1 MEDLCLSVWC
11 LECCTDLW
19 ASLSSGSHSRPY
31 CLRKQTATALSLIQ
45 IKTSRKT
52 IMSHCKQKPS
62 GWSSGRSHPTGTAGL
77 CFFIENLFIDL
88 LLSTSS
94 WFSVTVL
101 ESKVQKAVLY
111 FCLVIR
117 LLIIHTLFWLLEI
130 FLMFFCNWVWWRMQR
145 GTSPSLQ
152 ECLWSGWRMVCYS
165 HCSLFLR
172 RKQRT
177 YRKSSIL
184 LGIDQYSQ
192 DVLRWVWGSQNRDST
207 DPVET
212 NR

>member
-1 MEDLCLSVWC
+1 MQTKAKRMEFTTV
-11 LECCTDLW
+11 
-19 ASLSSGSHSRPY
+19 SSNRHSWV
-31 CLRKQTATALSLIQ
+31 LLL
-45 IKTSRKT
+45 
-52 IMSHCKQKPS
+52 H
-62 GWSSGRSHPTGTAGL
+62 WDN
-77 CFFIENLFIDL
+77 FVIDL

-94 WFSVTVL
+94 WLSVTVF
-101 ESKVQKAVLY
+101 ESKDQRTVLY

-130 FLMFFCNWVWWRMQR
+130 FLMFFCNWVWRRMQL

-165 HCSLFLR
+165 YCSLFLR

-184 LGIDQYSQ
+184 LGIDQCSQ
-192 DVLRWVWGSQNRDST
+192 DVLRWVWGSQNREST
-207 DPVET
+207 DPAET
-212 NR
+212 NRWKLSIFSSQSSQMVSVKTELGLEALFFFFLDIEVQHLGCILVSSVVE

>member
-1 MEDLCLSVWC
+1 MEDLCLSVEDLCLSVWC
-11 LECCTDLW
+11 LECRTDLW
-19 ASLSSGSHSRPY
+19 ASLSSGSRSRPY
-31 CLRKQTATALSLIQ
+31 CLRKQIATALSLIQ
-45 IKTSRKT
+45 IKTSRKK

-62 GWSSGRSHPTGTAGL
+62 GWSSRQSHPTDTAGL
-77 CFFIENLFIDL
+77 CCFIENFFIDL

-94 WFSVTVL
+94 WLSVTVF

-117 LLIIHTLFWLLEI
+117 SLIIHTLFWLLEI
-130 FLMFFCNWVWWRMQR
+130 FSMFFCNWVWGRMQL

-172 RKQRT
+172 RNSELT
-177 YRKSSIL
+177 
-184 LGIDQYSQ
+184 
-192 DVLRWVWGSQNRDST
+192 GS
-207 DPVET
+207 PLFF
-212 NR
+212 

>member
-1 MEDLCLSVWC
+1 MQTKAKRMEFTMVSSNRHS
-11 LECCTDLW
+11 W
-19 ASLSSGSHSRPY
+19 ALLLH
-31 CLRKQTATALSLIQ
+31 
-45 IKTSRKT
+45 
-52 IMSHCKQKPS
+52 
-62 GWSSGRSHPTGTAGL
+62 WDN
-77 CFFIENLFIDL
+77 FLFDL

-94 WFSVTVL
+94 WLGVAVF
-101 ESKVQKAVLY
+101 ESKDQRTVLY

-130 FLMFFCNWVWWRMQR
+130 FLMFFCYWVWRRMQL

-152 ECLWSGWRMVCYS
+152 ECLWSGWRMVHYS

-207 DPVET
+207 DPAET
-212 NR
+212 NS